1 MTEENKSGKVFNTED
16 IKDGPARESE
26 IETPQ
31 AKAIEDIEN
40 IPEVIVTE
48 DSIEED
54 TQKAVSESPV
64 ERIEVTEPKDT
75 VKPVGLPKAQAPKA
89 AAEKPS
95 VPPAVA
101 AKALSPE
108 QERILQEGK
117 MAAIESVKKILD
129 KARVA
134 FLTTISGKQM
144 LSRPMYM
151 QKREFDGTLWFF
163 AKTDSPKVEDVRKDS
178 RVNVLFI
185 EKAYVS
191 LSGRAEIV
199 ESDLK
204 KKMYWGK
211 TLEKYF
217 QTGYNDPNIVLIKID
232 AISAQLWEKPG
243 SLDSLLNKV
252 DPLSEGD
259 GMIVEF

>member
-1 MTEENKSGKVFNTED
+1 MAEDNSEKVLNKEGIHDES
-16 IKDGPARESE
+16 ARESE
-26 IETPQ
+26 IKTPQ
-31 AKAIEDIEN
+31 PEAFEELGN
-40 IPEVIVTE
+40 TPEVIETE
-48 DSIEED
+48 VPATEEI
-54 TQKAVSESPV
+54 QAVPESPV
-64 ERIEVTEPKDT
+64 EPTEVPAPAES
-75 VKPVGLPKAQAPKA
+75 VKPAELPKAPAPKA
-89 AAEKPS
+89 IVEKPS
-95 VPPAVA
+95 VLPAA
-101 AKALSPE
+101 AVKVLSPE
-108 QERILQEGK
+108 QAKALQQEK
-117 MAAIESVKKILD
+117 MIAIESIKKILD

-134 FLTTISGKQM
+134 FLTTVSGKQL

-163 AKTDSPKVEDVRKDS
+163 AKSDSPKVEDIRRDS
-178 RVNVLFI
+178 RVNVLFT
-185 EKAYVS
+185 EKEFVS

-204 KKMYWGK
+204 KKLYWGK

-217 QTGYNDPNIVLIKID
+217 QTGYNNPNIVLIKIE

>member
-1 MTEENKSGKVFNTED
+1 MTEENNSGEIYGAEDLKEGFGRDLETTASQTGAFEEIPNTPEN
-16 IKDGPARESE
+16 IATESPAVGPATKEE
-26 IETPQ
+26 PV
-31 AKAIEDIEN
+31 
-40 IPEVIVTE
+40 IPAEPME
-48 DSIEED
+48 
-54 TQKAVSESPV
+54 APA
-64 ERIEVTEPKDT
+64 PKDP
-75 VKPVGLPKAQAPKA
+75 VKPEELPKAQAPKA

-101 AKALSPE
+101 AKVLSPE
-108 QERILQEGK
+108 QEKILQQEK

-129 KARVA
+129 KAHFA

-163 AKTDSPKVEDVRKDS
+163 AKTESSKVEDVRKDS

-191 LSGRAEIV
+191 LAGRAEIV

-217 QTGYNDPNIVLIKID
+217 ETGYNDPSIVLIKID

-243 SLDSLLNKV
+243 SLDSLFNKV

-259 GMIVEF
+259 GITVDF